1 MALTQ
6 ISTAGV
12 KDDAVTS
19 GKIPA
24 NAVGSSELAD
34 NAVDTAAIATDAV
47 TGPKIADDAIGSN
60 HYVDGSIDAEHLNSS
75 AVTTS
80 KLNNNAVDAS
90 KLASN
95 AVTTAKIADQAVT
108 LDKLPH
114 GTSSNDGKFLRAN
127 NGADPSF
134 ETVSIPAGT
143 TINSNADN
151 RFITGSGT
159 ANTLNAE
166 SEVLFDATS
175 SDMSI
180 VGYQANRV
188 MDLIIQNT
196 YNSSNAAGARL
207 TIESGSSANTGPQLG
222 LRCGTQTWYLQSPK
236 NAGAL
241 DFHGN
246 GTRTFRLRGD
256 GNVDVVDGDLVI
268 GTAGHG
274 ISFSADSNQSGAT
287 GELLDD
293 YETGTYTAHFAI
305 EGQSNMSMSGRIG
318 LYTRVGN
325 VVTVMGGGQCAST
338 TGAGT
343 GNAIEFSNLP
353 FPVFNTSGT
362 YGHPFPVKL
371 FNMDSSGLD
380 SMSGSR
386 PYIFKGR
393 LFNDGTHGRIEG
405 ERSDSAQNAV
415 NSSLCLS
422 TNTEIL
428 YMFTYIT
435 DA

>member
-34 NAVDTAAIATDAV
+34 NAVDTNAIQDDAV
-47 TGPKIADDAIGSN
+47 TAAKIADNAINSDRLSN
-60 HYVDGSIDAEHLNSS
+60 SAVSS
-75 AVTTS
+75 A
-80 KLNNNAVDAS
+80 
-90 KLASN
+90 KLATNS
-95 AVTTAKIADQAVT
+95 VTTAKIADGNVTTAKLANEAVT
-108 LDKLPH
+108 LAKLEH

-151 RFITGSGT
+151 RVITGSGT

-180 VGYQANRV
+180 VGYQASRV

-196 YNSSNAAGARL
+196 HNSSNAAGARL

-222 LRCGTQTWYLQSPK
+222 LRCGTQTLYLQTPK
-236 NAGAL
+236 TAGAL

-274 ISFSADSNQSGAT
+274 ISFSADPNESGAT

-305 EGQSNMSMSGRIG
+305 EGQSNMSMSGRVG
-318 LYTRVGN
+318 RYTRVGN
-325 VVTVMGGGQCAST
+325 VVTVIGGGRSDGVSGQ
-338 TGAGT
+338 GT

-353 FPVFNTSGT
+353 FPVFNTSSGF
-362 YGHPFPVKL
+362 GHPFPVKL
-371 FNMDSSGLD
+371 YNLDSSGLN

-393 LFNDGTHGRIEG
+393 LFTDGTHGRIEG

-428 YMFTYIT
+428 YMFTYLT